1 MPKVLFCLQ
10 EMCRK
15 QAGKT
20 SAAAEANLD
29 SDADKDIPSAK
40 SPRQS
45 LSKHTSS
52 SDDENDETRSDNLI
66 MSSAAET
73 PCSRGCASEN
83 ARPSTR
89 QT

>member
-1 MPKVLFCLQ
+1 MQHGTSAATAESMPKVLFCLQ

-52 SDDENDETRSDNLI
+52 SDDENDETRS
-66 MSSAAET
+66 
-73 PCSRGCASEN
+73 
-83 ARPSTR
+83 R
-89 QT
+89 QPNRAHY